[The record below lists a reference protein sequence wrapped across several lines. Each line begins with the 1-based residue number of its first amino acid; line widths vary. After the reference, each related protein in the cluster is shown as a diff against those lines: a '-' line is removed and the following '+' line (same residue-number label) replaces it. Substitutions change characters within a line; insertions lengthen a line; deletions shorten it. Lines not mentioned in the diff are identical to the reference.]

1 MARRTAPSLL
11 TSALLASLL
20 VLPLP
25 ILALAQAATPSPSPQ
40 TFTSAE
46 QIVSLSPDGRSVAT
60 VGRRPDRLCVR
71 DAGTGALRVRG
82 DLKARRIKIRLNDI
96 VWSPDSTRIAFA
108 ENSFQLLLDGDLWV
122 IDAATGVLTNRLFTI
137 RGVAAA

>member
-20 VLPLP
+20 LPLLP
-25 ILALAQAATPSPSPQ
+25 ILALAQAATPSSPR

-60 VGRRPDRLCVR
+60 MGRRPDRLCVR